1 MGYTMKRT
9 RAQVIA
15 KGKAVPVAAWGE
27 GKGMG
32 FETAV
37 NLVKSAL
44 QFLDRFW
51 IERLINC

>member
-15 KGKAVPVAAWGE
+15 KGKAVLVAAWGE
-27 GKGMG
+27 EKGMG